1 MMHLGLDQKVAV
13 VTGAAQGIGAAI
25 ATEFARA
32 GCNVALVDHP
42 TNTAV
47 NAAAD
52 RVIEQGTKALVVKA
66 DVTDFKAAEA
76 AFDQIVREL
85 GGVDILVC
93 CAGITRDGA
102 SWKMSE
108 EDFDSVIDVNLK
120 GVFNYN
126 RAAALHFR
134 KRGWGRIVNIASIN
148 GMRGKFGQANYSAS
162 KGGVIALSKTMARE
176 LGKSSVTVNCVAP
189 GLVMTEMAASIP
201 AAFLDTARN
210 ETVTGRL
217 AEPEDV
223 AAVVVFL
230 CSEAARH
237 VTGEVIRV
245 DGGQYI

>member
-1 MMHLGLDQKVAV
+1 MDLGLDHKVAV

-25 ATEFARA
+25 AEELAAA
-32 GCNVALVDHP
+32 GCKIALVDHP
-42 TNTAV
+42 S
-47 NAAAD
+47 NAAID
-52 RVIEQGTKALVVKA
+52 RTAERIASRGTRPLIVKA
-66 DVTDFKAAEA
+66 DVTDFGAAEA
-76 AFDQIVREL
+76 AFARVIREF
-85 GGVDILVC
+85 GGADILVC
-93 CAGITRDGA
+93 CAGITRDA
-102 SWKMSE
+102 VSWKMTE

-134 KRGWGRIVNIASIN
+134 ERGWGRIVNIASIN

-189 GLVMTEMAASIP
+189 GLVMTGMAAGIP
-201 AAFLDTARN
+201 AEFLDSARS

-217 AEPEDV
+217 GEPEDV
-223 AAVVVFL
+223 AKVVAFL

>member
-1 MMHLGLDQKVAV
+1 MMDLGLDQKVAV

-25 ATEFARA
+25 AEELARA
-32 GCNVALVDHP
+32 GCRIALVDHP
-42 TNTAV
+42 SNATIDKATERITA
-47 NAAAD
+47 
-52 RVIEQGTKALVVKA
+52 QGAQALALKA
-66 DVTDFKAAEA
+66 DVTDFSAAEA
-76 AFDQIVREL
+76 ALDQIAREL
-85 GGVDILVC
+85 GEVEILVC
-93 CAGITRDGA
+93 CAGITRDSV

-126 RAAALHFR
+126 RAAALHLR

-148 GMRGKFGQANYSAS
+148 GMRGKFGQANYAAS

-189 GLVMTEMAASIP
+189 GLVMTEMAAEIP
-201 AAFLDTARN
+201 AEFLNTARS

-217 AEPEDV
+217 GEPEDV
-223 AAVVVFL
+223 AKVVAFL
-230 CSEAARH
+230 CSDAAGH

>member
-1 MMHLGLDQKVAV
+1 MDLGLDQKVAV

-25 ATEFARA
+25 AEELAA
-32 GCNVALVDHP
+32 EGCSVALVDH
-42 TNTAV
+42 
-47 NAAAD
+47 AANQIIDEAAG
-52 RVIEQGTKALVVKA
+52 RVAARGVRSMVLKA
-66 DVTDFKAAEA
+66 DVTDFDAAGLTLDKVAE
-76 AFDQIVREL
+76 EL
-85 GGVDILVC
+85 GALDILVC
-93 CAGITRDGA
+93 CAGITRDA
-102 SWKMSE
+102 VSWKMT
-108 EDFDSVIDVNLK
+108 EDEFDSVIDVNLK

-148 GMRGKFGQANYSAS
+148 GMRGKFGQANYAAS
-162 KGGVIALSKTMARE
+162 KGGVIALSKSMARE

-189 GLVMTEMAASIP
+189 GLVMTEMAADIP
-201 AAFLDTARN
+201 AEFLDTARS

-217 AEPEDV
+217 AETEDV
-223 AAVVVFL
+223 AKVVTFL

>member
-1 MMHLGLDQKVAV
+1 MGLDQKVAV

-25 ATEFARA
+25 AEELAA
-32 GCNVALVDHP
+32 EGCSVALVDH
-42 TNTAV
+42 
-47 NAAAD
+47 AANQIIDEAAG
-52 RVIEQGTKALVVKA
+52 RVAARGVRSMVLKA
-66 DVTDFKAAEA
+66 DVTDFDAAGLTLDKVAE
-76 AFDQIVREL
+76 EL
-85 GGVDILVC
+85 GALDILVC
-93 CAGITRDGA
+93 CAGITRDA
-102 SWKMSE
+102 VSWKMT
-108 EDFDSVIDVNLK
+108 EDEFDSVIDVNLK

-148 GMRGKFGQANYSAS
+148 GMRGKFGQANYAAS
-162 KGGVIALSKTMARE
+162 KGGVIALSKSMARE

-189 GLVMTEMAASIP
+189 GLVMTEMAADIP
-201 AAFLDTARN
+201 AEFLDTARS

-217 AEPEDV
+217 AETEDV
-223 AAVVVFL
+223 AKVVTFL